1 MALTATEEKELKKL
15 ETINSPVPSQKKR
28 MLKLKQLKNIK
39 RKELPKKPKIVA
51 ITDKYSSGKF
61 GSPSTKKPV
70 TMPNRQ
76 GKRTPTEQ
84 ARIDRNKAIVPNLKK
99 MKLKK
104 KADKKP
110 IIKSTSGSVSL
121 PKKRLKQPTVS
132 KVIKKPIIKSTSG
145 SVRKPN
151 EKLKKP
157 TVLKSKVSKTPTVN
171 PNSKTGQYKAPKP
184 KEESTFSSLLKFLR
198 NKLSPS
204 KSVSTDKIKKALP
217 SDGTYT
223 AKQIKSLEEAL
234 TPSVPFS
241 VNERNKVT
249 KKVKPVVKPKVKPV
263 VKPKVKPVVKPKVK
277 SVVKPKVKPTQSE
290 KILKAQ
296 PKPTVKPSKAPT
308 DKDQEEINKNVKADP
323 KVTAKLEVH
332 PAVRAYIKKAGSGD
346 FDKGLKTFESTGIG
360 KSIEKGLA
368 SLGGGRMRTAL
379 ESASDSAAT
388 EFLNE
393 NLKDMPELNDS
404 QRDYIGKRKGGKVS
418 KKKGGMVKRSYGGKV
433 KRNMGGMVSPRK
445 KVVFRRGG
453 GRALRGMG
461 KAIYSNKMY

>member
-1 MALTATEEKELKKL
+1 MALTATEEKELKQLK
-15 ETINSPVPSQKKR
+15 TINSPVPSQKKR
-28 MLKLKQLKNIK
+28 MLKLQQLKKIK
-39 RKELPKKPKIVA
+39 RTKLPKKPKIVP
-51 ITDKYSSGKF
+51 ITGNYPPGKF
-61 GSPSTKKPV
+61 GRPSTKKPI
-70 TMPNRQ
+70 TIPDRQ
-76 GKRTPTEQ
+76 GPRTPTEQ

-104 KADKKP
+104 KADNKP
-110 IIKSTSGSVSL
+110 IIKSTSGSVDL
-121 PKKRLKQPTVS
+121 PKKRLKQPIVP
-132 KVIKKPIIKSTSG
+132 K
-145 SVRKPN
+145 
-151 EKLKKP
+151 
-157 TVLKSKVSKTPTVN
+157 VLKSKGSKAPTFN

-184 KEESTFSSLLKFLR
+184 KEESTFSSLLKFIR

-204 KSVSTDKIKKALP
+204 KSISTTEIKKALP

-223 AKQIKSLEEAL
+223 DKQIKSLQEAL
-234 TPSVPFS
+234 IPSVPFS
-241 VNERNKVT
+241 VNERSKV
-249 KKVKPVVKPKVKPV
+249 KPRSSSFKERPPPGKDMPKNNNIKPVVKKKVLSKKVVATKKVPDYIPKGNKAILI
-263 VKPKVKPVVKPKVK
+263 KNKK
-277 SVVKPKVKPTQSE
+277 SRGSSAT
-290 KILKAQ
+290 I
-296 PKPTVKPSKAPT
+296 PT

-323 KVTAKLEVH
+323 KVTAKLKVH
-332 PAVRAYIKKAGSGD
+332 PAVRAYIKKAGDGD

-388 EFLNE
+388 DFLNE

>member
-204 KSVSTDKIKKALP
+204 KSVSKDKIKKALP

-223 AKQIKSLEEAL
+223 AKQIKSLQEAL
-234 TPSVPFS
+234 TPPVSYK
-241 VNERNKVT
+241 ERTSPSKAMPK
-249 KKVKPVVKPKVKPV
+249 KKVVKNNNRKPVVKKKVLSKKFVATKKVPNYTPKGNKAMLT
-263 VKPKVKPVVKPKVK
+263 K
-277 SVVKPKVKPTQSE
+277 SKKSRGSGTT
-290 KILKAQ
+290 I
-296 PKPTVKPSKAPT
+296 PT